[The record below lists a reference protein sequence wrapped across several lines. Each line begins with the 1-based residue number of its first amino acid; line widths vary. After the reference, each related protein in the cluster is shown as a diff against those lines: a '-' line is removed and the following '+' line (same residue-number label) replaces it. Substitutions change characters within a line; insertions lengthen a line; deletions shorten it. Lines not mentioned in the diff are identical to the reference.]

1 MFGYSRKILRINLDK
16 NDSWE
21 EELTDKMI
29 RKYLGGKGFGAKIL
43 YEELKKRTDPLSKD
57 NKIIFATGP
66 FTNNGVVSAGKNV
79 VITKS
84 PLTGLFLDCYFG
96 GGFGK
101 ALKQAGFDVLI
112 IEGKSQN
119 PCYILITD
127 KVEIKDA
134 KALWSKTTFE
144 TEKTLSSQGKVAC
157 IGPAGENLVRISSIF
172 SEGRIAARGGI
183 GAVMGSKLVKAVVV
197 SGDKKS
203 EAAYPDLLKKEVKIL
218 IKSLKKSE
226 TTGRVLPTFGTS
238 SLVNLMNEAGMLAT
252 KNFKEGEFE
261 NAENISGER
270 IKKNV
275 IKKYPC
281 IPCPIS
287 CGRIITG
294 GIRGPEFETL
304 GLLGSNCRISNI
316 ETLYKANYLCDAYG
330 IDTISTGGT
339 IAFAMELSERGM
351 IEEKIKWSDR
361 NALILLIGQIA
372 KKEDIGDLLSEGVKH
387 VSEKVGGKEF
397 AMHVKGMEFPAYDP
411 RGSVG
416 MALAYAT
423 SDRGACHL
431 RSYPLAEELWGD
443 MDRFSYEGKA
453 ELVAEMQDMFASL
466 YSLSS
471 CFFVFFAF
479 DKISMENYKRIL
491 KAITGDRFD
500 LDQIGERVWNTT
512 RLFNVREGISRK
524 DDTLPDR
531 IMNEST
537 KKGKK
542 IDYEKFQQ
550 MLSEYYEIRGWNE
563 EGIPKK
569 KKIKELML

>member
-1 MFGYSRKILRINLDK
+1 MFEYTGKILRINLNK
-16 NDSWE
+16 NESWE
-21 EELTDKMI
+21 EELTDEMI
-29 RKYLGGKGFGAKIL
+29 QKYMGGKGFGAKIL
-43 YEELKKRTDPLSKD
+43 YDELKREVDPLSKE

-96 GGFGK
+96 GGFGR
-101 ALKQAGFDVLI
+101 ALKQTGFDVLI

-119 PCYILITD
+119 PCYVLITD

-134 KALWSKTTFE
+134 KALWGKTTFE

-172 SEGRIAARGGI
+172 SEGRIAARGGV

-203 EAAYPDLLKKEVKIL
+203 EVAHGDLLKKEVKIL
-218 IKSLKKSE
+218 IKGLKESE
-226 TTGRVLPTFGTS
+226 TTGNVLPTFGTS

-261 NAENISGER
+261 KAEDISGEQ
-270 IKKNV
+270 IKKDL
-275 IKKYPC
+275 IRGYPC
-281 IPCPIS
+281 VPCPIS

-294 GIRGPEFETL
+294 NIRGPEFETL
-304 GLLGSNCRISNI
+304 GLLGSNCGISDI
-316 ETLYKANYLCDAYG
+316 ETLYRANYLCDAYG

-339 IAFAMELSERGM
+339 IAFAMELSEKGM
-351 IEEKIKWSDR
+351 IEEKIKWGDGK
-361 NALILLIGQIA
+361 ALIMLIEQIA
-372 KKEDIGDLLSEGVKH
+372 RREGIGNLLSEGTKR

-453 ELVAEMQDMFASL
+453 ELVAGMQDMFASL
-466 YSLSS
+466 YSLPS

-479 DKISMENYKRIL
+479 DKIGMKNYKRIL
-491 KAITGDRFD
+491 KAITGEEFD
-500 LDQIGERVWNTT
+500 LDQIGERIWNTT
-512 RLFNVREGISRK
+512 RLFNVREGVSRK
-524 DDTLPDR
+524 DDILPDR

-537 KKGKK
+537 KIGKK
-542 IDYEKFQQ
+542 IDHEKFQQ
-550 MLSEYYEIRGWNE
+550 MLSEYYEIRGWDE

-569 KKIKELML
+569 EKIKELEL